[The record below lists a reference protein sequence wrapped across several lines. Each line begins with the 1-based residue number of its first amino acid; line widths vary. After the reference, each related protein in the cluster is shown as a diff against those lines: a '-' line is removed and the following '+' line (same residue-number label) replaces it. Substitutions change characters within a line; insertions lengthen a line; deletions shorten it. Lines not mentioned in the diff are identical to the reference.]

1 MAAAVELHRVLKF
14 VEREDLIDEADGVFN
29 GRQLAGGVDHGVEPL
44 TVRIHENELLNAFG
58 GWVDHEVG
66 TELVSEGALRRDR
79 SLTARI
85 EGIRFLRS

>member
-1 MAAAVELHRVLKF
+1 MSVPPRARRPTAFSMA
-14 VEREDLIDEADGVFN
+14 DSSP
-29 GRQLAGGVDHGVEPL
+29 GGVDHDVEPL

-79 SLTARI
+79 AR
-85 EGIRFLRS
+85 